1 MRDSLSYQYNL
12 GSYSREI
19 TTSSEAAQVWFNRG
33 LVWSYA
39 FHHEES
45 ARCFEKA
52 IGEDLSCAMAYWG
65 VRAREQHLLPVLI

>member
-12 GSYSREI
+12 GSYGRKI

-52 IGEDLSCAMAYWG
+52 INEDSSCAMAYWG
-65 VRAREQHLLPVLI
+65 VCTLATLLLPV

>member
-1 MRDSLSYQYNL
+1 MEYRYNL
-12 GSYSREI
+12 GTFQRKVS
-19 TTSSEAAQVWFNRG
+19 TTNAAAQAWFNRG

-52 IGEDLSCAMAYWG
+52 IGEDPTFAMAYWG
-65 VRAREQHLLPVLI
+65 VSSPNPVLQQSRC